1 MTRSVREELALAA
14 PSLSCLCVSC
24 VCGSD
29 AVGCTYSH
37 TVCNLYVYV
46 PNPEVCT
53 SVCVCVCARA
63 MVCARAPREARGE
76 RIQRRYTIYSRIYY
90 LYMLAAGFVALIN
103 LPSCRRLSRGGV
115 CCAD

>member
-14 PSLSCLCVSC
+14 PSLSCVCRVCVDRMLWC
-24 VCGSD
+24 HTV
-29 AVGCTYSH
+29 
-37 TVCNLYVYV
+37 TVCNLYV